1 MKISDAGLNL
11 IKKYEGLRLEAYKCP
26 SGVWTIGYGHTHGVT
41 QGMKISQEQADIFL
55 RQDVANSE
63 KYVNQYDAIYHFS
76 QNQYDALVSFTYNC
90 GAGNLKKLVNGGQRT
105 IAEISNA
112 IPNYNKGGGKVL
124 NGLVKRR
131 ADEKAMFDKG
141 TPKKSVNEV
150 AKEVL
155 AGKWGDGNDRRQ
167 RLTKAGYDY
176 KEVQAEVKR
185 LKDDYSKANH

>member
-26 SGVWTIGYGHTHGVT
+26 SGIWTIGYGHTNGVT
-41 QGMKISQEQADIFL
+41 QGMKISHEQADIFL
-55 RQDVANSE
+55 RSDVANSE
-63 KYVNQYDAIYHFS
+63 KYVNQYDAIYHFT

-112 IPNYNKGGGKVL
+112 MPNYNKGGGKVL

-131 ADEKAMFDKG
+131 ADEKAMFDRG
-141 TPKKSVNEV
+141 TSKKSVNEV

-167 RLTKAGYDY
+167 KLTKAGYDY

-185 LKDDYSKANH
+185 LKDDYSKTNH